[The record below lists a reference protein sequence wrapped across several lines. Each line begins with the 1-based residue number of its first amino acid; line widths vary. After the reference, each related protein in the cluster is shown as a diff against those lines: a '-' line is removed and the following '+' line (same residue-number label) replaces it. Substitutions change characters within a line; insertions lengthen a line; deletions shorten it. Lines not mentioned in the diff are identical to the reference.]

1 MKLHGGITINGR
13 NYAQG
18 ADVPWYFI
26 YPFFMFHMLMFG
38 GSGFF
43 MAYGDAHAPLPFLY
57 MHGGLAITVYTMFYI
72 VIFGLD
78 DVKWMFI
85 NAGLGLLAIYTQV
98 SWLLSLFGKKI
109 GDYPFSVHVVPFLYY
124 ILYTFLLRH
133 ALLDITRAHDD
144 ENRKQAVEYFYIALS
159 LTASLAS
166 YYLERAH

>member
-1 MKLHGGITINGR
+1 MKLHSGILVSGK

-18 ADVPWYFI
+18 AEVPWYTI

-43 MAYGDAHAPLPFLY
+43 MAYSDTRAPLAFLY
-57 MHGGLAITVYTMFYI
+57 MHGGIAIVVYTMFYRM
-72 VIFGLD
+72 IFGLD

-85 NAGLGLLAIYTQV
+85 NAGLGLLGIYTQV
-98 SWLLSLFGKKI
+98 GWLLSLFGRKI

-133 ALLDITRAHDD
+133 ALLDLMRAHED
-144 ENRKQAVEYFYIALS
+144 ESKKEKVEYFYIALS
-159 LTASLAS
+159 IAVSLVS
-166 YYLERAH
+166 YYLGSR